1 MKTKLVSANIILH
14 RWIPGRGPSTVQQTW
29 ILRNMV
35 LWSPKNRIK
44 QEPSVFAKYLQCR
57 IMKYRMDTLWFYMFE
72 LALVPSGLLQEL
84 LLSHAFD
91 TEFVLLIS
99 SNSIIFFS
107 HKRNWH
113 KKERKRTFEKH
124 QFKKNKIYSYEKTR
138 KQDFGSR
145 FEISPCGMNQTL
157 SAKVCG
163 CYCAFGV

>member
-57 IMKYRMDTLWFYMFE
+57 IMKYRMNTLWFYMFE

-107 HKRNWH
+107 QKRNCH
-113 KKERKRTFEKH
+113 KKENKKTWALFEKH
-124 QFKKNKIYSYEKTR
+124 QFKRKNNKIYSY
-138 KQDFGSR
+138 
-145 FEISPCGMNQTL
+145 
-157 SAKVCG
+157 
-163 CYCAFGV
+163 